1 MDYLQ
6 LRVLPLLALLASLIY
21 FFYFQDSPT
30 VSSLTVMK
38 MDWPYIVAEMK
49 FFFTEMLVCSSL
61 KEVIVASFL
70 IIITGLLV
78 SVL

>member
-1 MDYLQ
+1 
-6 LRVLPLLALLASLIY
+6 
-21 FFYFQDSPT
+21 
-30 VSSLTVMK
+30 
-38 MDWPYIVAEMK
+38 MK